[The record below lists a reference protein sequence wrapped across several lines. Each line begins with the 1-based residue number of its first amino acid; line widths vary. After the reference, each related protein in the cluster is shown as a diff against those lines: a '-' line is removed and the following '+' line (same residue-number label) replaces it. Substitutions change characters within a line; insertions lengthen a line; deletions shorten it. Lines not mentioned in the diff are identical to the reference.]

1 MMKKKKKKKKIIIKE
16 NPNWEKGELLGEV
29 VIHHLL
35 VDE

>member
-1 MMKKKKKKKKIIIKE
+1 MKKKKKKIIIKE

-29 VIHHLL
+29 VVIHHLL